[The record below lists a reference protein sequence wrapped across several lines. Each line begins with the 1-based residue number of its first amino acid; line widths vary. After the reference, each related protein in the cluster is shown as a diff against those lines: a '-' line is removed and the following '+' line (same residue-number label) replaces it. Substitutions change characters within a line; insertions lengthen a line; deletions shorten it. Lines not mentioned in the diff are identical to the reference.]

1 MSKEINAE
9 DIQNTVDGSVAR
21 ESVIRAVKFKV
32 DAIVGDASLSLDE
45 LESLT
50 DGSVIPLSRAINDV
64 ISLRLNDVEIARG
77 ELVSVDDKFA
87 VKITHV
93 AD

>member
-1 MSKEINAE
+1 MSKEINPE
-9 DIQNTVDGSVAR
+9 DIQNTGNGSVAR
-21 ESVIRAVKFKV
+21 ESVIRAVKFQV

-45 LESLT
+45 LESLA
-50 DGSVIPLSRAINDV
+50 DGSVIPLSRAINEV

-77 ELVSVDDKFA
+77 ELVSIDDKFA

>member
-21 ESVIRAVKFKV
+21 ESVIRAVKFQV

-45 LESLT
+45 LESLA

>member
-21 ESVIRAVKFKV
+21 ESVIRAVKFQV

-45 LESLT
+45 LESLA

-77 ELVSVDDKFA
+77 ELVSIDDKFA

>member
-1 MSKEINAE
+1 MSKEINPE
-9 DIQNTVDGSVAR
+9 DIQNTVNGSVAR
-21 ESVIRAVKFKV
+21 ESVIRAVKFQV

-45 LESLT
+45 LESLA
-50 DGSVIPLSRAINDV
+50 DGSVIPLSRAINEV

-77 ELVSVDDKFA
+77 ELVSIDEKFA

>member
-1 MSKEINAE
+1 MSKEINPE
-9 DIQNTVDGSVAR
+9 DIQNTVNGSVAR
-21 ESVIRAVKFKV
+21 ESVIRAVKFQV
-32 DAIVGDASLSLDE
+32 DAIVCDASLSLDE
-45 LESLT
+45 LESLA
-50 DGSVIPLSRAINDV
+50 DGSVIPLSRAINEV

-77 ELVSVDDKFA
+77 ELVSIDDKFA